1 MTVPAAADRFAAIL
15 DTMPQRLAA
24 ISEEDAA
31 RRPGPGRWAPKEIL
45 GHLIDSAGNNH
56 QRFVRAQLSSSV
68 DSPGY
73 DQENWVAVQNYA
85 AEPWPD
91 LIQLCL
97 LFNRHLLHVMRTV
110 REDSLDTPISIR
122 GAAPVPL
129 SFVMIDYVRHL
140 EHHLSQILPESL
152 ATDGHR

>member
-15 DTMPQRLAA
+15 DTMPLRLAA

-56 QRFVRAQLSSSV
+56 QRFVRAQLSPSV

-91 LIQLCL
+91 LIQLWL

-110 REDSLDTPISIR
+110 RKDALDTPISIH
-122 GAAPVPL
+122 GDAPVPL

-140 EHHLSQILPESL
+140 EHHLKQILS
-152 ATDGHR
+152 A